1 MSNKC
6 VSIGAGGTL
15 RVSRAGLV
23 SVLPQYVIACVTQR
37 QAFQQKVHSPHV
49 GTAAF
54 TTTPSQQHHT
64 THKTARRHAGT
75 QASQQGEPRTNEQRS
90 RGLILIA
97 GCRGLANRGSLF
109 RRAYLAPRCHGVV
122 VWIAVACGTVASPG
136 WHVRWQWAQWS
147 MVQSSIRKRVVLI
160 KGCIASNPTVPEL

>member
-1 MSNKC
+1 MCFYWSGRNITGISCGTRLSVAAVCNSVCHPTASFPKK
-6 VSIGAGGTL
+6 GALT
-15 RVSRAGLV
+15 
-23 SVLPQYVIACVTQR
+23 ACRHRHFHNNAV
-37 QAFQQKVHSPHV
+37 
-49 GTAAF
+49 
-54 TTTPSQQHHT
+54 TTTPYNTQYSTQ
-64 THKTARRHAGT
+64 ARRHAGT